1 MPAARR
7 LRSLARS
14 LAPAAQPAGGFA
26 SLDGR
31 VALVTGVTD
40 GSMGHGIALSLARQ
54 GCSVACVDVA
64 SHGDSLRRA
73 ADGITAET
81 GAATLA
87 ITADCTDRAEL
98 ESAFAKAAEA
108 LGELRIAVAAV
119 GGMGYTGGRGA
130 GQEVKDA
137 ASFVEADLAGGFA
150 DLIQTTQFATCQPHP
165 TLPCTAASQSPL
177 SVTVWCNRPHLPA
190 GGADDAAAG

>member
-7 LRSLARS
+7 LRSLARA
-14 LAPAAQPAGGFA
+14 LAPSAQPAAGGFA

-40 GSMGHGIALSLARQ
+40 GSMGHGIALALARQ

-64 SHGDSLRRA
+64 SHEESLRRA

-98 ESAFAKAAEA
+98 ESAFTAAEA

-150 DLIQTTQFATCQPHP
+150 DLIQTTQFATCQPP
-165 TLPCTAASQSPL
+165 PSCTAASQS
-177 SVTVWCNRPHLPA
+177 R
-190 GGADDAAAG
+190 